1 MGLNLDGLNR
11 GLGLDLSSCHL
22 RALVAVAEYR
32 NFAAAATDLGISQP
46 TLTRT
51 VRRAEDVLGVSL
63 STRTTRRVALT
74 AAGREFMSMAERL
87 LSDLGLGIRNIRELA
102 DVERGQVVIASLMT
116 IAHGILPTVV
126 RQLAEQYLSVAVE
139 LREGVQVRALEE
151 VRGGSADFGLGD
163 SADVVGHLELE
174 PLGEHGFR
182 IALPNGHRLLRR
194 KSVSLSD
201 LAEERL
207 VSMPTEAAARRTLDA
222 VALAVG
228 IIVNSHFTVGQF
240 TTAFQLVAEGLG
252 VAIVPATYFN
262 GGHPDKV
269 FSRPLK
275 APGAVQHLSVIS
287 RRDRVVTPAAAAFIS
302 ILRDCWPAKLG

>member
-1 MGLNLDGLNR
+1 MDDLNR
-11 GLGLDLSSCHL
+11 GLGLDLSTRHL
-22 RALVAVAEYR
+22 RALVAVAEYH
-32 NFAAAATDLGISQP
+32 NFAAAATNLGISQP

-51 VRRAEDVLGVSL
+51 VRKAEDMLGVTL
-63 STRTTRRVALT
+63 FTRTTRRVALT
-74 AAGREFMSMAERL
+74 AAGREFMPMAERL

-116 IAHGILPTVV
+116 IAHGILPTVI
-126 RQLAEQYLSVAVE
+126 RQFAEQYPSVAVE
-139 LREGVQVRALEE
+139 LREGVQTRVLEE

-163 SADVVGHLELE
+163 SADVGGHLELE
-174 PLGEHGFR
+174 ALGKHGFR

-201 LAEERL
+201 LTEERL
-207 VSMPTEAAARRTLDA
+207 VSMPTEAAARRTLDVA
-222 VALAVG
+222 ALAAGV
-228 IIVNSHFTVGQF
+228 ILNSHFTVGQF

-252 VAIVPATYFN
+252 AAIVPATYFN

-269 FSRPLK
+269 SSRPLK

-287 RRDRVVTPAAAAFIS
+287 RRDRVVTPAAAAFLS
-302 ILRDCWPAKLG
+302 ILRDCWPAKSG

>member
-1 MGLNLDGLNR
+1 MDDLNR
-11 GLGLDLSSCHL
+11 GLGLDLSTRHL
-22 RALVAVAEYR
+22 RALVAVAEYH
-32 NFAAAATDLGISQP
+32 NFAAAATNLGISQP

-51 VRRAEDVLGVSL
+51 VRKAEDMLGVTL
-63 STRTTRRVALT
+63 FTRTTRRVALT
-74 AAGREFMSMAERL
+74 AAGREFMPMAERL

-116 IAHGILPTVV
+116 IAHGILPTII
-126 RQLAEQYLSVAVE
+126 RQFAEQYPSVAVE
-139 LREGVQVRALEE
+139 LREGVQTRVLEE

-163 SADVVGHLELE
+163 SADVGGHLELE
-174 PLGEHGFR
+174 ALGKHGFR

-201 LAEERL
+201 LTEERL
-207 VSMPTEAAARRTLDA
+207 VSMPTEAAARRTLDVA
-222 VALAVG
+222 ALAAGV
-228 IIVNSHFTVGQF
+228 ILNSHFTVGQF

-252 VAIVPATYFN
+252 AAIVPATYFN

-269 FSRPLK
+269 SSRPLK

-287 RRDRVVTPAAAAFIS
+287 RRDRVVTPAAAAFLS
-302 ILRDCWPAKLG
+302 ILRDCWPAKSG

>member
-1 MGLNLDGLNR
+1 MDDLYR
-11 GLGLDLSSCHL
+11 GLGSDLSIRHL

-51 VRRAEDVLGVSL
+51 VRKAEDML
-63 STRTTRRVALT
+63 SVTLFTRTTRRVALT
-74 AAGREFMSMAERL
+74 AAGREFMPMAERL

-116 IAHGILPTVV
+116 IAHGILPTVI
-126 RQLAEQYLSVAVE
+126 RQFAEQYPSVAVE
-139 LREGVQVRALEE
+139 LREGVQTRVIEE

-163 SADVVGHLELE
+163 SADVGGHLELE
-174 PLGEHGFR
+174 ALGKQGFR

-201 LAEERL
+201 LTEERL
-207 VSMPTEAAARRTLDA
+207 VSMPTEAAARRTLDVA
-222 VALAVG
+222 ALAAGV
-228 IIVNSHFTVGQF
+228 ILNSHFTVGQF

-252 VAIVPATYFN
+252 AAIVPATYFN

-269 FSRPLK
+269 SSRPLK
-275 APGAVQHLSVIS
+275 APGVVQHLSVIS
-287 RRDRVVTPAAAAFIS
+287 RRDRVVTPAAAAFLS
-302 ILRDCWPAKLG
+302 ILRDCWPAKSG

>member
-1 MGLNLDGLNR
+1 MDDLNR
-11 GLGLDLSSCHL
+11 GLGSDLSIRHL

-32 NFAAAATDLGISQP
+32 NFAAAATNLGISQP

-51 VRRAEDVLGVSL
+51 VRKAEDMLGVTL
-63 STRTTRRVALT
+63 FTRTTRRVALT
-74 AAGREFMSMAERL
+74 AAGREFMPMAERL

-116 IAHGILPTVV
+116 IAHGILPTVI
-126 RQLAEQYLSVAVE
+126 RQFAEQYPSVAVE
-139 LREGVQVRALEE
+139 LREGVQTRVLEE

-163 SADVVGHLELE
+163 SADVGGHLELE
-174 PLGEHGFR
+174 ALGKHGFR

-201 LAEERL
+201 LTEERL
-207 VSMPTEAAARRTLDA
+207 VSMPTEAAARRTLDVA
-222 VALAVG
+222 ALAAGV
-228 IIVNSHFTVGQF
+228 ILNSHFTVGQF

-252 VAIVPATYFN
+252 AAIVPATYFN
-262 GGHPDKV
+262 GGHSDKV
-269 FSRPLK
+269 SSRPLK

-287 RRDRVVTPAAAAFIS
+287 RRDRVVTPAAAAFLS
-302 ILRDCWPAKLG
+302 ILRDCWPAKSG

>member
-1 MGLNLDGLNR
+1 MDDLNR
-11 GLGLDLSSCHL
+11 SLGLDLSTRHL
-22 RALVAVAEYR
+22 RALVAVAEYS

-51 VRRAEDVLGVSL
+51 VRKAEDMLGVTL
-63 STRTTRRVALT
+63 FTRTTRRVALT
-74 AAGREFMSMAERL
+74 AAGREFMPIAERL

-116 IAHGILPTVV
+116 IAHGILPTVI
-126 RQLAEQYLSVAVE
+126 RQFAEQYPSVAVE
-139 LREGVQVRALEE
+139 LREGVQTRVLEE

-163 SADVVGHLELE
+163 SADVGGHLELE
-174 PLGEHGFR
+174 ALGKHGFR

-207 VSMPTEAAARRTLDA
+207 VSMPTEAAARRTLDVA
-222 VALAVG
+222 ALAAGV
-228 IIVNSHFTVGQF
+228 ILNSHFTVGQF

-252 VAIVPATYFN
+252 AAIVPATYFN

-269 FSRPLK
+269 SSRPLK

-287 RRDRVVTPAAAAFIS
+287 RRDRVVTPAAAAFLS
-302 ILRDCWPAKLG
+302 ILRDCWPAKSG

>member
-1 MGLNLDGLNR
+1 MDDLNR
-11 GLGLDLSSCHL
+11 GLGLDLSTRHL
-22 RALVAVAEYR
+22 RALLAVAEYH
-32 NFAAAATDLGISQP
+32 NFAAAATNLGISQP

-51 VRRAEDVLGVSL
+51 VRKAEDMLGVTL
-63 STRTTRRVALT
+63 FTRTTRRVALT
-74 AAGREFMSMAERL
+74 AAGREFMPMAERL

-116 IAHGILPTVV
+116 IAHGILPTVI
-126 RQLAEQYLSVAVE
+126 RQFAEQYPSVAVE
-139 LREGVQVRALEE
+139 LREGVQTRVLEE

-163 SADVVGHLELE
+163 SADVGGHLELE
-174 PLGEHGFR
+174 ALGKHGFR

-201 LAEERL
+201 LTEERL
-207 VSMPTEAAARRTLDA
+207 VSMPTEAAARRTLDVA
-222 VALAVG
+222 ALAAGV
-228 IIVNSHFTVGQF
+228 ILNSHFTVGQF

-252 VAIVPATYFN
+252 AAIVPATYFN

-269 FSRPLK
+269 SSRPLK

-287 RRDRVVTPAAAAFIS
+287 RRDRVVTPAAAAFLS
-302 ILRDCWPAKLG
+302 ILRDCWPAKSG

>member
-1 MGLNLDGLNR
+1 MDDLNR
-11 GLGLDLSSCHL
+11 SLGLDLSTRHL

-51 VRRAEDVLGVSL
+51 VRKAEDMLGVTL
-63 STRTTRRVALT
+63 FTRTTRRVALT
-74 AAGREFMSMAERL
+74 AAGREFMPIAERL

-116 IAHGILPTVV
+116 IAHGILPTVI
-126 RQLAEQYLSVAVE
+126 RQFAEQYPSVAVE
-139 LREGVQVRALEE
+139 LREGVQTRVLEE

-163 SADVVGHLELE
+163 SADVGGHLELE
-174 PLGEHGFR
+174 ALGKHGFR

-207 VSMPTEAAARRTLDA
+207 VSMPTEAAARCTLDVA
-222 VALAVG
+222 ALAAGV
-228 IIVNSHFTVGQF
+228 ILNSHFTVGQF

-252 VAIVPATYFN
+252 AAIVPATYFN

-269 FSRPLK
+269 SSRPLK

-287 RRDRVVTPAAAAFIS
+287 RRDRVVTPAAAAFLS
-302 ILRDCWPAKLG
+302 ILRDCWPAKSG